1 MKNKIKISTDGINAY
16 AKIEVNASRI
26 GTQILS
32 FLLLVEIFVLI
43 GLLTQIKSEE
53 IVSMIIPFVIVLLLF
68 IGLPLKYLLWN
79 LYGYEELIVNTKT
92 ISWSYD
98 YGFFRTNLS
107 TVKYY
112 RLGTGYEKV
121 RGDEKGEVGRLVF
134 YNYRETDNLP

>member
-1 MKNKIKISTDGINAY
+1 
-16 AKIEVNASRI
+16 
-26 GTQILS
+26 
-32 FLLLVEIFVLI
+32 
-43 GLLTQIKSEE
+43 
-53 IVSMIIPFVIVLLLF
+53 MIIPFVIVLLLF

-98 YGFFRTNLS
+98 YGFFRTNLN

-121 RGDEKGEVGRLVF
+121 RGDEKDEVGRLVF
-134 YNYRETDNLP
+134 YNYRETDNLPEIIHQTTVLINKAELKEFDKSITAIFRNEFLNENGFIPFSEN